1 MYVYKWLPP
10 LVILSI
16 LTGSQGCSSLR
27 DYFSGET
34 GDAQPVEPLAAAIDE
49 AGLSSD
55 TQTETQTGIS
65 TDGIDQDTLREL
77 LAELKDLGEND
88 PEGYQELIALV
99 DGSDPALV
107 SGILKVWKETLKHQ
121 QRDSQTSTQTGQHS
135 ADDIFPDNSYPSQSS
150 LANGQPSNNT
160 SQPVQQAGFDE
171 GPMTATDFE
180 NEIVDFEFE
189 DPQTNT
195 PEPNRNVPQDTATA
209 ITTESSDA
217 ENPSS
222 QSRGWGQQLIQLIRE
237 TEIELTQATE
247 KDRLEMQVYLRMLY
261 LMAGMEEKALIPIEG
276 ITPAESEFWKN
287 TLWGLSNY
295 LDKESIPDLHDRAA
309 ETTRQFLNAV
319 HRLSKTAS
327 LKVTNLAFCQRIHSF
342 GNFERFPGHP
352 DYEFKA
358 GQPVLLYAEVNN
370 FYSERSNKQF
380 RTVLQST
387 ISLLDDQ
394 GNQIWEQQFEPTE
407 DFCQSRRRDYFHTYN
422 FKIPQTADTGNYVLK
437 LTVTDQLSKKTA
449 HATFQFH
456 IN

>member
-1 MYVYKWLPP
+1 MYVYKWLTP

-27 DYFSGET
+27 DYFGGQTS
-34 GDAQPVEPLAAAIDE
+34 DDQPVEPLAAAIDE
-49 AGLSSD
+49 TGLSSD

-65 TDGIDQDTLREL
+65 TEGIDQDTLRAL

-107 SGILKVWKETLKHQ
+107 PGILKVWKETLKHQ
-121 QRDSQTSTQTGQHS
+121 QRDNRTSAQTGQRS
-135 ADDIFPDNSYPSQSS
+135 ADDILPDNSFPSQSS
-150 LANGQPSNNT
+150 VSNGQLPDNPR
-160 SQPVQQAGFDE
+160 QPVQQAGFDE
-171 GPMTATDFE
+171 EPMSATDFE

-189 DPQTNT
+189 DPQANA
-195 PEPNRNVPQDTATA
+195 TAT
-209 ITTESSDA
+209 TTESSDE
-217 ENPSS
+217 ENLSS
-222 QSRGWGQQLIQLIRE
+222 QSRGWEQQLVQLIKE
-237 TEIELTQATE
+237 TETKLVQATE

-295 LDKESIPDLHDRAA
+295 LDKESIPDLRDRAA

-352 DYEFKA
+352 NYEFKA

-370 FYSERSNKQF
+370 FYSERANKQF

-437 LTVTDQLSKKTA
+437 LTVTDQLSKKAA

>member
-1 MYVYKWLPP
+1 MYVYKWLTP

-27 DYFSGET
+27 DYFGGQTS
-34 GDAQPVEPLAAAIDE
+34 DDQPVEPLAAAIDE
-49 AGLSSD
+49 TGLSSD

-65 TDGIDQDTLREL
+65 TEGIDQDTLRAL

-107 SGILKVWKETLKHQ
+107 PGILKVWKETLKHQ
-121 QRDSQTSTQTGQHS
+121 QRDKRTSAQTGQRS
-135 ADDIFPDNSYPSQSS
+135 ADDILPDNSFPSQSS
-150 LANGQPSNNT
+150 ASNEQLPDNPR
-160 SQPVQQAGFDE
+160 QPVQQAGFDE
-171 GPMTATDFE
+171 EPMSATDFE

-189 DPQTNT
+189 DPQANA
-195 PEPNRNVPQDTATA
+195 TAT
-209 ITTESSDA
+209 TTESPDE
-217 ENPSS
+217 ENLSS
-222 QSRGWGQQLIQLIRE
+222 QSRGWEQQLVELIKE
-237 TEIELTQATE
+237 TETKLVHATE

-295 LDKESIPDLHDRAA
+295 LDKESIPDLRDRAA

-352 DYEFKA
+352 NYEFKA

-370 FYSERSNKQF
+370 FYSERANKQF